1 MSEAKLQLHSFF
13 PYRLSV
19 LNATVSETI
28 AQLYT
33 GRFQLTP
40 QAWRI
45 LAVLGEHG
53 VLSAKEAAEMTR
65 MEKMQ
70 VSRAISFLK
79 EHSLA
84 TQAADP
90 QDRRVSRVR
99 LTPAGIKLY
108 QQIIPLVTEREH
120 QLLSVLDAAEQTQLL
135 SLMQRIEARAQE
147 VAQQTTENV

>member
-79 EHSLA
+79 EHTLV
-84 TQAADP
+84 TQATDP

-99 LTPAGIKLY
+99 LTPAGKALY
-108 QQIIPLVTEREH
+108 QQIIPLVTEREQ
-120 QLLSVLDAAEQTQLL
+120 QLLAALDDDEQALL
-135 SLMQRIEARAQE
+135 LKLMQRIEARAHE
-147 VAQQTTENV
+147 LGEQTR